1 MSINFLQLKTNVG
14 NRVQDT
20 STTFA
25 TIIGYYINQRYK
37 EILRRTN
44 WNSIVADYTIT
55 ATSASTVTSAS
66 TYSLPSDFG
75 KEMYVYHEGRDVN
88 IPYTPFENMVLDNP
102 KELDSTGTI
111 EAYTIFDTKN
121 TSATSAEASA
131 ARVKKIRFWRAP
143 STDNTIRI
151 PYIMRAGDLSG
162 STDELVLDCETAVEY
177 GATAD
182 AWTYK
187 RQFAKAQHFEQLYER
202 AIQNLMWDKDYSP
215 SRLPMMG
222 VEPLNRDEGID

>member
-1 MSINFLQLKTNVG
+1 MSINFTNLKTQVG
-14 NRVQDT
+14 QLVGDT

-25 TIIGYYINQRYK
+25 TIIGYFINSRYK
-37 EILRRTN
+37 EILRRSN

-55 ATSASTVTSAS
+55 ATSASTTVSAS
-66 TYSLPSDFG
+66 TYTLPSDFG
-75 KEMYVYHEGRDVN
+75 KELYVYNEGADKN
-88 IPYTPFENMVLDNP
+88 IPYTPIENMALDNP
-102 KELDSTGTI
+102 TELDSVGTI

-151 PYIMRAGDLSG
+151 PYTMRAGDLSG
-162 STDELVLDCETAVEY
+162 DTDELVLDCETAVKY
-177 GATAD
+177 GAAAD

-187 RQFAKAQHFEQLYER
+187 RQFAKAQQMEALYEK
-202 AIQNLMWDKDYSP
+202 AIMNLLWDKDYSP
-215 SRLPMMG
+215 NRLPMMG
-222 VEPLNRDEGID
+222 VEPLDRNMGID